1 MRSVLDDTTALVL
14 SAAVVAVVVVVTAGT
29 VSARAP
35 IDVSG
40 VWELNRD
47 LSSAPGGIPAGGE
60 QGGRGGRGP
69 GGGGRGA
76 GAGGPGGGGFGG
88 GRAGGGPRGGGAR
101 GGPAGGER
109 PSKEQM
115 EAGRALLAEVMELP
129 VRFTLIQD
137 GEKLTVTEPDGV
149 VRTYLVNGK
158 AEKHQLTNGT
168 IETKTSWD
176 GPSLVMQIA
185 VGERMTVQRAFTIR
199 EDPRQL
205 EIATGFERAPKD
217 ARRLQV
223 YDERPAQQG
232 LAQ

>member
-1 MRSVLDDTTALVL
+1 MRSVLDEVTALVL
-14 SAAVVAVVVVVTAGT
+14 SAAVALVTASA

-60 QGGRGGRGP
+60 QAGRGGRGP
-69 GGGGRGA
+69 GGGGRGP
-76 GAGGPGGGGFGG
+76 GAGGPGGG

-137 GEKLTVTEPDGV
+137 GEKLTVTEPGGV

-176 GPSLVMQIA
+176 GPSLVMQIT
-185 VGERMTVQRAFTIR
+185 VGERMTVQRAFKIR
-199 EDPRQL
+199 EDPRRL
-205 EIATGFERAPKD
+205 EIATGFARAPKD

-223 YDERPAQQG
+223 YDERPAQQ
-232 LAQ
+232 APVQ

>member
-1 MRSVLDDTTALVL
+1 MRSVLDEVTALVL
-14 SAAVVAVVVVVTAGT
+14 SAAVVAAVVAIASGA

-47 LSSAPGGIPAGGE
+47 LSSPPGGMPTGGD
-60 QGGRGGRGP
+60 QSGRGGRGP
-69 GGGGRGA
+69 GGGGGRGP
-76 GAGGPGGGGFGG
+76 GAGGPGRGGFGG
-88 GRAGGGPRGGGAR
+88 GAGGGAR
-101 GGPAGGER
+101 GGGSRGGGPGGGER

-129 VRFTLIQD
+129 ARFTLIQD
-137 GEKLTVTEPDGV
+137 GEKLIVTEPDGV

-176 GPSLVMQIA
+176 GPSLVMRIA
-185 VGERMTVQRAFTIR
+185 AGERMTVERAFTIR
-199 EDPRQL
+199 ENPRRL
-205 EIATGFERAPKD
+205 EVATGFERAPKD
-217 ARRLQV
+217 ARRLHV
-223 YDERPAQQG
+223 YDPTPAP
-232 LAQ
+232 